1 MRLNHYPFSLRKAL
15 ALISVVLST
24 FNVSAADILELY
36 AVDYP
41 PYMII
46 DAQGKVSGI
55 DADVTQS
62 AFASVGVPVRILT
75 APWKRVLKSLQFGSI
90 AGALSCSKR
99 PGREKFIAYSNKVS
113 EANQVAVM
121 KVDGDASQ
129 LVRFADLAKF
139 KVMAVDGWGVQKELE
154 TKKIA
159 HVTAQEM
166 DDGIK
171 SVVFRDVDIFYSGEL
186 TTLYRVRQLGLQD
199 KIMTKRFVDKPS
211 VSFHLCL
218 SKSVDGNQA
227 LIEKFNQGLQN
238 IKASGEFDA
247 IYKKYL

>member
-1 MRLNHYPFSLRKAL
+1 MQLNFLTFLPPNKL
-15 ALISVVLST
+15 ALLCVVFST
-24 FNVSAADILELY
+24 FNVTAADIVELY

-46 DAQGKVSGI
+46 GPQGKVSGI
-55 DADVTQS
+55 DAEVTIS
-62 AFASVGVPVRILT
+62 AFASVGVPVQILT
-75 APWKRVLKSLQFGSI
+75 APWKRVLKSLQYGSI

-99 PGREKFIAYSNKVS
+99 SGREKFIAYSDKVS

-121 KVDGDASQ
+121 KADGDDSQ
-129 LVRFADLAKF
+129 LNSFADLAKF

-154 TKKIA
+154 AKKIA
-159 HVTAQEM
+159 HITTQEM

-171 SVVFRDVDIFYSGEL
+171 SVVFRNVDIFYSGEL

-199 KIMTKRFVDKPS
+199 KIKTKRFVDKPS

-218 SKSVDGNQA
+218 NKSIDGNQA
-227 LIEKFNQGLQN
+227 LIEMFNQGLQN